1 MDAAT
6 AKKISIW
13 NSVSIHV
20 RKYIADAVRRGRMST
35 YQYESV
41 DHEMYYNAQKDAYK
55 LRQLGYNVEFYAI
68 DFTDKPDNKVEITW

>member
-13 NSVSIHV
+13 NSVSVHV
-20 RKYIADAVRRGRMST
+20 RKYIVDAVRRGRMSV
-35 YQYESV
+35 YQYKSV
-41 DHEMYYNAQKDAYK
+41 DLEMYCNAQNDAHK
-55 LRQLGYNVEFYAI
+55 LRYLGYNVEFYTV